1 MIADLHSRRKG
12 WGIEASGL
20 LLAYALDHIGIHWV
34 EAKVFAYNQLSIN
47 ALRRNGFRQEGVQG
61 STFSFTLLLEP
72 VPAQEVHHG

>member
-12 WGIEASGL
+12 WGI
-20 LLAYALDHIGIHWV
+20 GIRWV
-34 EAKVFAYNQLSIN
+34 EAKVFAHNQLSIN
-47 ALRRNGFRQEGVQG
+47 ALRGNGFRQQGVQG